1 MNNLFDTIATFDN
14 VAKSNA
20 FRSIANSCLAQAIG
34 QIRQS
39 IRDRIGEGEWET
51 EQLEGRSIDRLR
63 VNLYPDGTLVEVR
76 LWVPD
81 RTGWRIPNWP
91 KRQQSSAETAEIVAK
106 RSAAGKKGN
115 CARWHSPGCTC
126 WSDD

>member
-1 MNNLFDTIATFDN
+1 MPLPWVRLDSTFPTHDK
-14 VAKSNA
+14 VLDLVEHGPAGYRAGFVYACS
-20 FRSIANSCLAQAIG
+20 LAHCGAQ
-34 QIRQS
+34 
-39 IRDRIGEGEWET
+39 ET
-51 EQLEGRSIDRLR
+51 DGLISFAALPFVHGRKADAAL
-63 VNLYPDGTLVEVR
+63 LVEVR